1 MSLAPLFIPDTQSQL
16 AHSIDRWR
24 ASFWARTADTYV
36 EGLELAARAMFP
48 TGAPSIYTISWNA
61 MDDAALGAIR
71 ERLAATHAPATVNRT
86 LAACRSLAKRL
97 ARDGL
102 MPDGRLAG
110 ILEVRDLPPVR
121 VRQRIALTKSEQQ
134 LIFNACAK
142 LRAPIFHQAL
152 LALMLGGGLRSDE
165 TIRFINRP
173 AERRIDWRAVDAG
186 RRILKLTVIGKG
198 RKERVVFLRGAAALA
213 LGRFVAFT
221 DSDDRHGFYTPLTTQ
236 ILVARVRAIARAAR
250 VRTFT
255 PHDLRRTYASNML
268 TRTDIGL
275 VQKLMGHADPKQTAD
290 YDVRPEEELERVS
303 FDPWGN

>member
-16 AHSIDRWR
+16 THSIDRWR

-61 MDDAALGAIR
+61 MDDAALSAIR
-71 ERLAATHAPATVNRT
+71 ERLALTHAPATVNRT

-97 ARDGL
+97 SRDGL

-142 LRAPIFHQAL
+142 LRAPIFHQAI

-173 AERRIDWRAVDAG
+173 AERDFSWPNSENVRSIRLSV
-186 RRILKLTVIGKG
+186 VGKG
-198 RKERVVFLRGAAALA
+198 RKQRVVFLRGAAALA
-213 LGRFVAFT
+213 FGRFVTHAAG
-221 DSDDRHGFYTPLTTQ
+221 DDRHGFYTPLTTQ

-268 TRTDIGL
+268 GARTDISL

-303 FDPWGN
+303 FDPWA